1 MVSFDYDVDVAHR
14 KNQPKFCGMIPDDNG
29 ARGRSFFLMTAI
41 SALHNISRSVGCA
54 MMMTGDRT
62 LFVWLIGGEL
72 TVHFIVKIV
81 RGEYLCFFRVE
92 GPPGYLM
99 SFIWHLMTKVIGD
112 FSGVWL

>member
-1 MVSFDYDVDVAHR
+1 MFALPRPRSAAR
-14 KNQPKFCGMIPDDNG
+14 RSMIPDDNG

-72 TVHFIVKIV
+72 TLHFIFKIV
-81 RGEYLCFFRVE
+81 RGDFLCYIPVE
-92 GPPGYLM
+92 GPFGYLM
-99 SFIWHLMTKVIGD
+99 SFIWHLTTKVVGD
-112 FSGVWL
+112 FRSVRAQRNDM